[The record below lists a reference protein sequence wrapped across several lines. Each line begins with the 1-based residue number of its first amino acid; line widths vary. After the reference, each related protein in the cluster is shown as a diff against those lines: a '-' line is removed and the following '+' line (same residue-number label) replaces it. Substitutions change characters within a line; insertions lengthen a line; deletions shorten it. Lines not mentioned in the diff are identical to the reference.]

1 MEPTTGSSQNPSP
14 LNARTTPRGAGP
26 LERSS
31 MENPRTRP
39 ENAPEGPER
48 PGRWRLW
55 ALLADA
61 ARTALA
67 AIRALLWLW
76 REGTPG
82 GQG

>member
-1 MEPTTGSSQNPSP
+1 MEH
-14 LNARTTPRGAGP
+14 
-26 LERSS
+26 
-31 MENPRTRP
+31 PRTRP
-39 ENAPEGPER
+39 GGAAEGSER

-55 ALLADA
+55 LLLADA

-67 AIRALLWLW
+67 AVRALLWLW